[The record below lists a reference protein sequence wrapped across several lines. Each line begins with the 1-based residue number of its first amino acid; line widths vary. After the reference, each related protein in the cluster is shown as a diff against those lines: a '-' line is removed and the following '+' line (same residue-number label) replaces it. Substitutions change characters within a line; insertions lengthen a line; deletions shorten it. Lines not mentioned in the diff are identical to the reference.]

1 MEFILF
7 GKLLIV
13 IMVGYIVWR
22 KRRSENGKVN

>member
-13 IMVGYIVWR
+13 IMVAYVVWR
-22 KRRSENGKVN
+22 KRRSEKYER

>member
-7 GKLLIV
+7 GKLLVV

-22 KRRSENGKVN
+22 KRRSEKYER